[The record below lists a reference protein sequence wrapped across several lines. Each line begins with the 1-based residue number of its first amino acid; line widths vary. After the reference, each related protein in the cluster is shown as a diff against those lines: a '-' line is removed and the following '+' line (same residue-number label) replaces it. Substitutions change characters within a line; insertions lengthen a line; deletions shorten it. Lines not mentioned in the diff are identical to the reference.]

1 LITQG
6 GRLPAEASRFF
17 GRSDEAAA
25 VKDALA
31 RSRLVTL
38 TGPGGVGK
46 TRLAVKVARE
56 LAPVFPDGVFIADLS
71 AAWDA
76 AGLVRA
82 TVSALGLAGSGR
94 RAEPREAGWL
104 ARQLRGRRLL
114 LILDTAEQVADA
126 CAALADAILR
136 AGAGPVL
143 LVTSRQALDLPGE
156 VVFGIGPLPVTG
168 DGGDAVA
175 LFADRAAAASPGF
188 EVTADMLPTLVRLCR
203 LLDGLPLAIELAA
216 LRLRAVGLDE
226 LLARLPGQ
234 LRLLASGRRAAAGD
248 RQQSVEAS
256 IGRSYRLCSPAEREL
271 WTRLSVFAGGFD
283 LAAAEAVCGSAAPGT
298 ESLLPE
304 EDSPATGVVGTLV
317 GLVDRSVV
325 LREADTGSTAR
336 YRLLAV
342 VREYGAAHA
351 ADAAADADRH
361 RRHYLGMARRF
372 AASFVGPRQTA
383 LVAAI
388 ARDEANL
395 RLAFDRSLAAADHA
409 AAVDLAA
416 GCWPG
421 LVCGGR
427 LADAAV
433 LLDRALDAE
442 WPGAGEPHGEDVRPA
457 WLLSAALLAAQGDAA
472 GAAALRPRLAQV
484 PAPEGHGAAPLT
496 SPASRLAAL
505 LAELGGALAALRHGE
520 FAVCVARCEEL
531 AAGLPAGERWLAGWL
546 YWVRGVAH
554 WCAGDSAAA
563 DASLRTG
570 LALLAPFGG
579 ELAVAQ
585 HLEALGWL
593 AAGHGDG
600 ERAARLQG
608 AADGIWQRLAYQER
622 LRAPRFG
629 LLVLDAER
637 DFAERQAREIL
648 GEAEYA
654 AGHAAGAALTTAVAV
669 AYACPGAAYPV
680 RGEAVRGYPADRAP
694 EAGQLTAEDALAP
707 GGVLPALAGGPVIAG
722 GPSTAVRPVSGVPG
736 PRPGDGQGAGSDLP
750 GAADRNRWDLLT
762 TREREVA
769 ALVAAGLTN
778 KDIAARLVVSKRTV
792 DAHLEHILGKLGYNS
807 RVQVAALASVERAR
821 EVREADQA
829 GDGTP
834 PVA

>member
-46 TRLAVKVARE
+46 TRLAVTVARE

-82 TVSALGLAGSGR
+82 AVSALGLAGSGR
-94 RAEPREAGWL
+94 RAEQREAGWL

-126 CAALADAILR
+126 CAALAEAILR

-156 VVFGIGPLPVTG
+156 VVFRIGPLPVTD
-168 DGGDAVA
+168 DGGAAVA
-175 LFADRAAAASPGF
+175 LFADRAAAAGV

-203 LLDGLPLAIELAA
+203 LLDGMPLAIELAA

-226 LLARLPGQ
+226 LLARLPGH

-283 LAAAEAVCGSAAPGT
+283 LAAAEAVCGSAAPGE

-351 ADAAADADRH
+351 TDAAADADRH
-361 RRHYLGMARRF
+361 RRHYLGMARSF

-395 RLAFDRSLAAADHA
+395 RLAFDRSLAAADDA

-416 GCWPG
+416 GCWPW

-427 LADAAV
+427 LAEAAA
-433 LLDRALDAE
+433 LLDRALGEE
-442 WPGAGEPHGEDVRPA
+442 WPAAGEPPAEDVRPA

-472 GAAALRPRLAQV
+472 GAAALRGRLAQV
-484 PAPEGHGAAPLT
+484 PAPDDHGAAPLT
-496 SPASRLAAL
+496 IPAGQLAAL
-505 LAELGGALAALRHGE
+505 LAELGGAFEALRHGE

-546 YWVRGVAH
+546 CWVRGVAQ
-554 WCAGDSAAA
+554 WCAGDGAAA
-563 DASLRTG
+563 DASLGTG

-608 AADGIWQRLAYQER
+608 AADRIWQRLAAYER
-622 LRAPRFG
+622 LRAPRSG

-654 AGHAAGAALTTAVAV
+654 AAHAAGAALSTAVAV
-669 AYACPGAAYPV
+669 AYAAPGAAYPV
-680 RGEAVRGYPADRAP
+680 RGDPADRAP
-694 EAGQLTAEDALAP
+694 EAWRLAAEEPQAP
-707 GGVLPALAGGPVIAG
+707 GRVPAAAGGPVA
-722 GPSTAVRPVSGVPG
+722 AVRPVSGVPG
-736 PRPGDGQGAGSDLP
+736 PRTGDGQGAGSDLP

-807 RVQVAALASVERAR
+807 RVQVAALASVEQAR
-821 EVREADQA
+821 ELRDADQP

-834 PVA
+834 PAS